1 MPGGL
6 HHVVHVVRDLDAAGE
21 CYRRLG
27 FQVGGRNRHP
37 WGTHNRVIQLGGSYI
52 ELLTVAE
59 PEEIPGHGAR
69 DISFGAL
76 TRDFLVRGEGLAML
90 ALASPD
96 ANADA
101 ATYKAAGVGDLDVF
115 HFEREGRGPQGAPVK
130 VAFSLA
136 FAQDREAPQAT
147 FFACQEH
154 FPENFWNPGAQAHA
168 NTASG
173 ISGVVLVADEPERHR
188 NFLLAFAGLPDAE
201 NDADG
206 LTMATTRGSIQ
217 VMKPGAFR
225 ARFGIAPP
233 DVSRGMRLAA
243 IRFAV
248 ADASLM
254 QAAPELAGIAG
265 LYAGNAAV
273 IGPED
278 AMGAVLV
285 FEPGR

>member
-6 HHVVHVVRDLDAAGE
+6 HHVVHAVRDLDAAGE

-37 WGTHNRVIQLGGSYI
+37 WGTENRVIQLGGSYI
-52 ELLTVAE
+52 ELLTIAE
-59 PEEIPGHGAR
+59 PEKIPEHGRR

-76 TRDFLVRGEGLAML
+76 TRDFLATGEGLAMM
-90 ALASPD
+90 ALESRNA
-96 ANADA
+96 AADA
-101 ATYKAAGVGDLDVF
+101 AAYKAASLGDFDVF
-115 HFEREGRGPQGAPVK
+115 HFEREGRGPQGSPVK

-136 FAQDREAPQAT
+136 FARDPEAPQAT

-154 FPENFWNPGAQAHA
+154 FPENFWNPAAQAHA

-173 ISGVVLVADEPERHR
+173 IAGVVLVADEPERDR
-188 NFLLAFAGLPDAE
+188 NFLLAFAGLRDAE
-201 NDADG
+201 TNADG
-206 LTMATTRGSIQ
+206 LTLATARGSIQ
-217 VMKPGAFR
+217 VMTPSAFR
-225 ARFGIAPP
+225 ARFGVRPP
-233 DVSRGMRLAA
+233 VVSRGARLAA
-243 IRFAV
+243 IRFTV
-248 ADASLM
+248 ADARLM

>member
-37 WGTHNRVIQLGGSYI
+37 WGTHNRVIQFGGSYI

-59 PEEIPGHGAR
+59 PEKIRARGER

-76 TRDFLVRGEGLAML
+76 TRDFLARGEGLAMV
-90 ALASPD
+90 ALESRD
-96 ANADA
+96 ATADA
-101 ATYKAAGVGDLDVF
+101 AAYKAAGIGDFDVF
-115 HFEREGRGPQGAPVK
+115 HFEREGTGPQGAPVK

-136 FAQDREAPQAT
+136 FAQDGDAPQAA

-154 FPENFWNPGAQAHA
+154 FPENFWNPAVQAHA

-206 LTMATTRGSIQ
+206 LTVTTTRGSIQ

-225 ARFGIAPP
+225 ARFGVMPP
-233 DVSRGMRLAA
+233 DVWRGMRLAA

-265 LYAGNAAV
+265 LYAGNAAA